1 VLLHL
6 ANLDTAGLQRCRPDH
21 HSLCEAGLLPCDQRQ
36 VEHRLGRPVD
46 PDHPDDVAIG
56 IALQL
61 EEEDRAYAGSDRRA
75 IADEAYERDLISREE
90 WLRRLANEDADR
102 AARIEEAKT
111 EILRAHRRTSRQPPP
126 SPTTLNTMSEEF
138 VTRRERRERGEL
150 PRKVRV
156 RVSKTSRVTLP
167 TFELPPFT
175 VQMGRLAH
183 ERDPPEIARL
193 VRELRRQA
201 KQHGFLPPDHD
212 KRPKH

>member
-1 VLLHL
+1 
-6 ANLDTAGLQRCRPDH
+6 
-21 HSLCEAGLLPCDQRQ
+21 
-36 VEHRLGRPVD
+36 
-46 PDHPDDVAIG
+46 
-56 IALQL
+56 
-61 EEEDRAYAGSDRRA
+61 
-75 IADEAYERDLISREE
+75 
-90 WLRRLANEDADR
+90 
-102 AARIEEAKT
+102 
-111 EILRAHRRTSRQPPP
+111 
-126 SPTTLNTMSEEF
+126 MSEEF